1 MLEWIKK
8 FLYDET
14 FFERCFRMTIF
25 LAGELVRQG
34 TIPTGVP
41 GLGQKLGPIISAL
54 ALLVA
59 AGERNPK
66 PEAPNKNA

>member
-25 LAGELVRQG
+25 LAGELVRNG
-34 TIPTGVP
+34 TIPTGVE
-41 GLGQKLGPIISAL
+41 GLGAKLGPLISAL

-59 AGERNPK
+59 AGEKNPK
-66 PEAPNKNA
+66 SDNGK

>member
-1 MLEWIKK
+1 MLEWVKR
-8 FLYDET
+8 FLYDES

-25 LAGELVRQG
+25 LAGELVRNG
-34 TIPTGVP
+34 TIPTGVS

-59 AGERNPK
+59 AGE
-66 PEAPNKNA
+66 KNAKSDNGK